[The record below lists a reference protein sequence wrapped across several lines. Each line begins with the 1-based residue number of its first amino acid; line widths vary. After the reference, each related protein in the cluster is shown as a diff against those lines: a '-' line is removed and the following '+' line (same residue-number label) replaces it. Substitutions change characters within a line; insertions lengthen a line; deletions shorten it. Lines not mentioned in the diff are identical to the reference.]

1 MSIKIAQVGNN
12 LNIVFKGNRFT
23 INKNDV
29 NLDFLYKVAFLYNQ
43 NSSNYLENKLNKIF
57 DVVLKN
63 NIGKEDEAKK
73 RRQERRVL
81 DNKLKQLTLN
91 TSWNVKEGKVLL
103 GKNFYLPT
111 EFVNY
116 LQKARENGE
125 DISAYKNFIEK
136 LANNPVEHV
145 RNNFFTYMQNCELKL
160 TPSGNILAYRY
171 VKTLEDIEYNIEDAK
186 EINKLF
192 IKAKINKK
200 SPSKYEFKGENLKEL
215 YEGLDSIFTDA
226 HTKREKYKIG
236 NIISMPLEQA
246 DISESTCSRGFHFT
260 NFSGVNKLSGYFG
273 DVLIMGIINPS
284 KIVSIP
290 LRDNYPKFRCI
301 EWYFAGII
309 DNDFVEDFENSN
321 ISILD
326 MDFETKEEIHNVK
339 NPFLFNPKLKEL
351 KAKIKEMKKQLV
363 KEQKPIS
370 IITCL

>member
-1 MSIKIAQVGNN
+1 MSIKIIQIGNN
-12 LNIVFKGNRFT
+12 LNIVFNEKRFT
-23 INKNDV
+23 INV
-29 NLDFLYKVAFLYNQ
+29 NEINKEKLYKLAFLYNQ
-43 NSSNYLENKLNKIF
+43 NQSLFLEKQLNKLILPLVEKK
-57 DVVLKN
+57 DELKQKAR
-63 NIGKEDEAKK
+63 IEK
-73 RRQERRVL
+73 RRVESE
-81 DNKLKQLTLN
+81 LKSLIKN
-91 TSWNVKEGKVLL
+91 TNWGIKEGKILL
-103 GKNFYLPT
+103 GKDFYLPT

-116 LQKARENGE
+116 LKAAKENGE
-125 DISAYKNFIEK
+125 DVTPYKHFITK
-136 LANNPVEHV
+136 LANNPVDHV
-145 RNNFFTYMQNCELKL
+145 RNNFFSYMQNCKLKL
-160 TPSGNILAYRY
+160 TPSGNILAYRH
-171 VKTLEDIEYNIEDAK
+171 VKTLEDIEYNIEDVK

-200 SPSKYEFKGENLKEL
+200 SPSNYEFKGENLKEL
-215 YEGLDSIFTDA
+215 YEGLDSVFTDA

-246 DISESTCSRGFHFT
+246 DTSDKICSKGFHFT
-260 NFSGVNKLSGYFG
+260 NFSGVNKLSGHFG

-309 DNDFVEDFENSN
+309 GNDFVEDFENSN

-326 MDFETKEEIHNVK
+326 MDFETKEEIYNVK

-351 KAKIKEMKKQLV
+351 KEKIKEMKKQLV